1 MRNSAPEAVQPLL
14 KPVYDGPRIVLG
26 TFDAEA
32 YWRPDHLAKL
42 PAVRAGQGRAV
53 AGCMDELLFPFCG
66 EDGVLITRQP
76 MNAAHAAYLREIGFR
91 FRTVSAGWGGT
102 IQFGGTSGS
111 NGSSGSGRTS
121 GTGRASGTD
130 RTSGN
135 ARTGGNGRIN
145 GTDRSGRAERP
156 SGDDRMSECGGG
168 TYGSGAGDVFQAIAS
183 QPDQA
188 HWRRRL
194 QELPWAVYAV
204 TPSAAVLAQRYGVR
218 ARIPA
223 AHIASRVNS
232 KVYSHRLAA
241 RLGWNPPGHVAEDA
255 DEAMRI
261 GTELLR
267 QAGKLVL
274 KDPYGVSGS
283 GNLAVDSAPL
293 LERLIGFMRDQQR
306 AGKRVQLLL
315 EPWLEKEV
323 DFSCHLQIRPDG
335 AVSLLGVQQMVNR
348 GHNYGGSHAGE
359 PELAERLNASGYF
372 AAMEQLAAT
381 LYEEGY
387 FGPVCVDSMLLAG
400 GRVHPVVE
408 INARHSLG
416 LLNYSLDTH
425 WERCGQRSFLSCL
438 QLGLPDAWKASAGM
452 SGEMERAEREEGA
465 WTEQAAERFAE
476 LLARL
481 DRSGLLF
488 TPERREGVVPLSA
501 NTLFAPDSGRASGRW
516 YVSLAAGSLEASERI
531 SRRLREALAA
541 YGFRIY

>member
-1 MRNSAPEAVQPLL
+1 MRNSAPEAVRPLL
-14 KPVYDGPRIVLG
+14 KPVYDEPRIVLG

-42 PAVRAGQGRAV
+42 PAIRADQGRAV

-91 FRTVSAGWGGT
+91 FGTVSAGWGGT
-102 IQFGGTSGS
+102 S
-111 NGSSGSGRTS
+111 
-121 GTGRASGTD
+121 
-130 RTSGN
+130 
-135 ARTGGNGRIN
+135 GNGRIS
-145 GTDRSGRAERP
+145 GTDRSGRAERT
-156 SGDDRMSECGGG
+156 SGDDRTSENDGTGEHSGTSARGG
-168 TYGSGAGDVFQAIAS
+168 TDGSGAGDVFQAIAS

-188 HWRRRL
+188 QWRRRL

-204 TPSAAVLAQRYGVR
+204 TPSAAVLAQRFGVG

-232 KVYSHRLAA
+232 KAYSHRLAV

-306 AGKRVQLLL
+306 AGKPVQLLL
-315 EPWLEKEV
+315 EPWLEKEI

-408 INARHSLG
+408 INARHSMG

-452 SGEMERAEREEGA
+452 SGEMERAEREEGT
-465 WTEQAAERFAE
+465 WTEQAERFAE

-501 NTLFAPDSGRASGRW
+501 NTLFAPDSGRESGRW
-516 YVSLAAGSLEASERI
+516 YVSLAAASREGSERI

>member
-1 MRNSAPEAVQPLL
+1 MRNPAPEAVRPLL

-42 PAVRAGQGRAV
+42 PAIRAAQGRAV
-53 AGCMDELLFPFCG
+53 AGCMDELLFPLCG
-66 EDGVLITRQP
+66 EDGLLITRQP

-91 FRTVSAGWGGT
+91 FRTVSAGGGGASGNGT
-102 IQFGGTSGS
+102 RGTHEPDRTSENGRTSEQYRTCEHGGTSERG
-111 NGSSGSGRTS
+111 GTDGSG
-121 GTGRASGTD
+121 G
-130 RTSGN
+130 
-135 ARTGGNGRIN
+135 
-145 GTDRSGRAERP
+145 
-156 SGDDRMSECGGG
+156 
-168 TYGSGAGDVFQAIAS
+168 GDVFQAIAS

-204 TPSAAVLAQRYGVR
+204 TPSAAELARRYGAA
-218 ARIPA
+218 ARVPA
-223 AHIASRVNS
+223 ADVTARVNS
-232 KVYSHRLAA
+232 KAYSHRLAA
-241 RLGWNPPGHVAEDA
+241 RLGWNPPGHLAEDA

-267 QAGKLVL
+267 RAGKLVL

-283 GNLAVDSAPL
+283 GNLAVDSIPL
-293 LERLIGFMRDQQR
+293 LERLIGYIQDQQR

-315 EPWLEKEV
+315 EPWLEKEI
-323 DFSCHLQIRPDG
+323 DFSCHLQISPDG

-348 GHNYGGSHAGE
+348 GHNYGGSHAAD
-359 PELAERLNASGYF
+359 PELVERLNASEYF
-372 AAMEQLAAT
+372 AAMEQLAAC

-387 FGPVCVDSMLLAG
+387 FGPVCVDSMLLAD

-408 INARHSLG
+408 INARHSMG

-425 WERCGQRSFLSCL
+425 WERCGRRSFLSCL
-438 QLGLPDAWKASAGM
+438 QLGLPEAWKASAEPNGGM
-452 SGEMERAEREEGA
+452 DRAEGEEGA
-465 WTEQAAERFAE
+465 WSEQAERFGS
-476 LLARL
+476 LLAQL
-481 DRSGLLF
+481 DWSGLLF
-488 TPERREGVVPLSA
+488 TPGRREGIVPLSA
-501 NTLFAPDSGRASGRW
+501 NTLFAPDGGRASGRW
-516 YVSLAAGSLEASERI
+516 YVSLASGSREASERM

>member
-1 MRNSAPEAVQPLL
+1 MRNPAPEAVRPLL

-42 PAVRAGQGRAV
+42 PAIQAAQGRTV

-76 MNAAHAAYLREIGFR
+76 MNAVHAAYLRDIGFR
-91 FRTVSAGWGGT
+91 FRAVSAGGGGASGTGTRGTREPGRTSESGRTCEQGGT
-102 IQFGGTSGS
+102 GQHGGTSERG
-111 NGSSGSGRTS
+111 GTD
-121 GTGRASGTD
+121 GTG
-130 RTSGN
+130 
-135 ARTGGNGRIN
+135 
-145 GTDRSGRAERP
+145 
-156 SGDDRMSECGGG
+156 GDD
-168 TYGSGAGDVFQAIAS
+168 VFRAIAS

-188 HWRRRL
+188 QWRRRL

-204 TPSAAVLAQRYGVR
+204 IPSAAELARRYGVA
-218 ARIPA
+218 ARLPA
-223 AHIASRVNS
+223 ADIAARVNS
-232 KVYSHRLAA
+232 KAYSHRLAA
-241 RLGWNPPGHVAEDA
+241 RLGWNPPGHLAEDA

-293 LERLIGFMRDQQR
+293 LERLIGYIRDRQR

-315 EPWLEKEV
+315 EPWLKKEL
-323 DFSCHLQIRPDG
+323 DFSCHLQIKPDG
-335 AVSLLGVQQMVNR
+335 AVSLLGVQQMANR
-348 GHNYGGSHAGE
+348 GHNYGGSHAAE

-372 AAMEQLAAT
+372 AAMEQLAAC

-387 FGPVCVDSMLLAG
+387 FGPACVDSMLLAD

-408 INARHSLG
+408 INARHSMG

-438 QLGLPDAWKASAGM
+438 QLGLPDAWKASAGTIR
-452 SGEMERAEREEGA
+452 EMERAEREADA
-465 WTEQAAERFAE
+465 WNEQAERFAE

-481 DRSGLLF
+481 DRTGLLF

-501 NTLFAPDSGRASGRW
+501 NTLFAPGSGRASGRW
-516 YVSLAAGSLEASERI
+516 YVSLAAGSRQESERI

>member
-1 MRNSAPEAVQPLL
+1 MRNPAPEAVRPLP

-42 PAVRAGQGRAV
+42 PAIRTAQGRAV
-53 AGCMDELLFPFCG
+53 AGCMDELLFPLCG
-66 EDGVLITRQP
+66 EGGLLITRQP

-91 FRTVSAGWGGT
+91 FRTVSPGG
-102 IQFGGTSGS
+102 GGA
-111 NGSSGSGRTS
+111 S
-121 GTGRASGTD
+121 GTG
-130 RTSGN
+130 
-135 ARTGGNGRIN
+135 
-145 GTDRSGRAERP
+145 
-156 SGDDRMSECGGG
+156 GD
-168 TYGSGAGDVFQAIAS
+168 DVFQAIAS
-183 QPDQA
+183 QPDQGQ
-188 HWRRRL
+188 WRRRL

-204 TPSAAVLAQRYGVR
+204 TPSAAELARRYGAAAPV
-218 ARIPA
+218 PA
-223 AHIASRVNS
+223 ADVTARVNS
-232 KVYSHRLAA
+232 KAYSHRLAA
-241 RLGWNPPGHVAEDA
+241 RLGWNPPGHLAEDA

-283 GNLAVDSAPL
+283 GNLAVDSTPL
-293 LERLIGFMRDQQR
+293 LERLNGYIRDQQR

-315 EPWLEKEV
+315 EPWLDKEI
-323 DFSCHLQIRPDG
+323 DFSCHLQISPDG
-335 AVSLLGVQQMVNR
+335 AISLLGVQQMVNR
-348 GHNYGGSHAGE
+348 GHNYGGSHAAA
-359 PELAERLNASGYF
+359 PELVERLNASEYF
-372 AAMEQLAAT
+372 AAMEQLAAC

-387 FGPVCVDSMLLAG
+387 FGPVCVDSMLLAD

-408 INARHSLG
+408 INARHSMG

-438 QLGLPDAWKASAGM
+438 QLGLPDGWKASAGT
-452 SGEMERAEREEGA
+452 SGDMERAEGEEGA
-465 WTEQAAERFAE
+465 WSEQAERFSE

-488 TPERREGVVPLSA
+488 TPERREGIVPLSA
-501 NTLFAPDSGRASGRW
+501 NTLFVPDSGRASGRW
-516 YVSLAAGSLEASERI
+516 YVSLAAGSREASERM
-531 SRRLREALAA
+531 SHRLREALAA

>member
-1 MRNSAPEAVQPLL
+1 MRNSAPEAVRPLL
-14 KPVYDGPRIVLG
+14 KPVYDEPRIVLG

-42 PAVRAGQGRAV
+42 PAIRAAQGRAV

-76 MNAAHAAYLREIGFR
+76 MNTAHVAFLREIGFR
-91 FRTVSAGWGGT
+91 FGTVSAGGGGT
-102 IQFGGTSGS
+102 IGTGGTS
-111 NGSSGSGRTS
+111 
-121 GTGRASGTD
+121 
-130 RTSGN
+130 
-135 ARTGGNGRIN
+135 
-145 GTDRSGRAERP
+145 
-156 SGDDRMSECGGG
+156 G
-168 TYGSGAGDVFQAIAS
+168 TYGSGASDVFQAIAS
-183 QPDQA
+183 QPNQA
-188 HWRRRL
+188 QWRRRL
-194 QELPWAVYAV
+194 QEWPWAVYAV
-204 TPSAAVLAQRYGVR
+204 TPSAAMLAQRYGV
-218 ARIPA
+218 AAPVPA
-223 AHIASRVNS
+223 ADIAALVNS
-232 KVYSHRLAA
+232 KAYSHRLAA
-241 RLGWNPPGHVAEDA
+241 CLGWNPPGHVAEDA

-293 LERLIGFMRDQQR
+293 LERLIGYIRDQQR

-315 EPWLEKEV
+315 EPWLEKKI
-323 DFSCHLQIRPDG
+323 DFSCHLQVRPDG

-372 AAMEQLAAT
+372 TAMEQLAAS

-387 FGPVCVDSMLLAG
+387 FGPVCVDSMLLAD

-408 INARHSLG
+408 INARHSMG

-425 WERCGQRSFLSCL
+425 WERGGQRSFLSCL

-452 SGEMERAEREEGA
+452 GGEMERAEREEGA
-465 WTEQAAERFAE
+465 WSEQAERFSE
-476 LLARL
+476 LLDRV

-516 YVSLAAGSLEASERI
+516 YVSLAAGSREASERI
-531 SRRLREALAA
+531 SRQLREALAA

>member
-1 MRNSAPEAVQPLL
+1 MRNPAPEAVRPLL

-42 PAVRAGQGRAV
+42 PAIRAAQGRAV
-53 AGCMDELLFPFCG
+53 AGCMDELLFPLCG
-66 EDGVLITRQP
+66 EDGLLITRQP

-91 FRTVSAGWGGT
+91 FRTVSAGG
-102 IQFGGTSGS
+102 
-111 NGSSGSGRTS
+111 
-121 GTGRASGTD
+121 GRASGNGTRGTHEPD
-130 RTSGN
+130 RTSE
-135 ARTGGNGRIN
+135 NGRTSEQYRTCEHGGTSERG
-145 GTDRSGRAERP
+145 GTD
-156 SGDDRMSECGGG
+156 
-168 TYGSGAGDVFQAIAS
+168 GSGGGDVFQDIAS

-204 TPSAAVLAQRYGVR
+204 TPSAAELARRYGAAAPV
-218 ARIPA
+218 PA
-223 AHIASRVNS
+223 ADVTARVNS
-232 KVYSHRLAA
+232 KAYSHRLAA
-241 RLGWNPPGHVAEDA
+241 RLGWNPPGHLAEDA

-283 GNLAVDSAPL
+283 GNLAVDSTPL
-293 LERLIGFMRDQQR
+293 LERLIGYIRDQQR

-315 EPWLEKEV
+315 EPWLEKEI
-323 DFSCHLQIRPDG
+323 DFSCHLQIAADG

-348 GHNYGGSHAGE
+348 GHNYGGSHAAD
-359 PELAERLNASGYF
+359 PELVERLNASEYF
-372 AAMEQLAAT
+372 AAMEQLAAC

-387 FGPVCVDSMLLAG
+387 FGPVCVDSMLLAD

-408 INARHSLG
+408 INARHSMG

-438 QLGLPDAWKASAGM
+438 QLGLPDGWKASAGT
-452 SGEMERAEREEGA
+452 SGDMERAEGEEGA
-465 WTEQAAERFAE
+465 WGEQAERFSE

-488 TPERREGVVPLSA
+488 TPGRREGIVPLSA
-501 NTLFAPDSGRASGRW
+501 NTLFAPDGGRASGRW
-516 YVSLAAGSLEASERI
+516 YVSLASGSREASERM